1 MQHAV
6 KTQVWRSSRSGHSRN
21 FASTGISEAVWYEP
35 VAWVWSK
42 KVLRRGGICAYR

>member
-1 MQHAV
+1 MPDVNFAF
-6 KTQVWRSSRSGHSRN
+6 WDSRK

-42 KVLRRGGICAYR
+42 KVLRRGGIRAYR